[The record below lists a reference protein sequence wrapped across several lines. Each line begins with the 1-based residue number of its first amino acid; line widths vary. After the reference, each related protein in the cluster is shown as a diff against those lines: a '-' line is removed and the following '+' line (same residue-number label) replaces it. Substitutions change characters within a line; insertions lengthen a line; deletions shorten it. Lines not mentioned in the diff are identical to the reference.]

1 MAMVD
6 WMAIA
11 GACGLT
17 AAIGV
22 GLVLWEHYED
32 QRLARSRRR
41 REDRDPAPVR
51 VPSRHRLDVRRLDA
65 RRRRAA

>member
-11 GACGLT
+11 GTCGLT

-22 GLVLWEHYED
+22 GFVLWERYEA
-32 QRLARSRRR
+32 QRLARERHRRVY
-41 REDRDPAPVR
+41 EEPAPVR
-51 VPSRHRLDVRRLDA
+51 VPSRNRLDVRR
-65 RRRRAA
+65 RRAA

>member
-1 MAMVD
+1 MVD

-22 GLVLWEHYED
+22 GFVLWEQYEA
-32 QRLARSRRR
+32 QRLARDRHRRR
-41 REDRDPAPVR
+41 DEEPAPVR
-51 VPSRHRLDVRRLDA
+51 VPSRHRLDVRHPEA